1 MYTSIST
8 GAEIARLGIDGAF
21 AAIKKAGFD
30 GLDFGLDNLLTWR
43 EIMRPE
49 TNILPFFSDDAEIA
63 RYTALIK
70 TTAEKYDLKFVQF
83 HAPFPSYVPNNAL
96 ASENMKMACRKSI
109 EICGA
114 CGCDKIVIH
123 PCFSGDPTAPLDPE
137 EEWNINIDFYS
148 SFIPTLKASGVKCCL
163 ENMFIT
169 DKKGKSY
176 GAICSD
182 ITETCRYIDTLN
194 EIAGETLFGFC
205 LDTGHLLM
213 AGHDITFAIQ
223 KLGARLIALHVHDND
238 GYHDDHNAPYLG
250 GIQNWNRFFL
260 GLRAIGYKGD
270 MNMETGNAV
279 GRVPDAL
286 IPSTLRLL
294 ADTANYFR
302 DVVLA
307 DETV

>member
-1 MYTSIST
+1 
-8 GAEIARLGIDGAF
+8 
-21 AAIKKAGFD
+21 
-30 GLDFGLDNLLTWR
+30 
-43 EIMRPE
+43 MRPE
-49 TNILPFFSDDAEIA
+49 TDILPFFSDDAEIA

-238 GYHDDHNAPYLG
+238 GYHDDHNAPYIG

-270 MNMETGNAV
+270 MNMETVNAV

-302 DVVLA
+302 DVVLS